1 MKNILSYKDYTSAS
15 LNEALDPFITASR
28 KYRIGDSVKVKDRI
42 GKITAIDG
50 SSYLVMIGLKN
61 ERVKESD
68 IDSLGPIKKHK
79 DKPSRKKLP
88 KTRDLNL

>member
-1 MKNILSYKDYTSAS
+1 MKNILSYQDYISDS
-15 LNEALDPFITASR
+15 IKESLDPFITASR
-28 KYRIGDSVKVKDRI
+28 KYRIGESVKVKDRI

-50 SSYLVMIGLKN
+50 SNYLVMIGLKN

-88 KTRDLNL
+88 KTIDLNL

>member
-1 MKNILSYKDYTSAS
+1 MKNILSYQDYISGS
-15 LNEALDPFITASR
+15 IKESLDPFITASR
-28 KYRIGDSVKVKDRI
+28 KYRIGESVKIKDRI

-50 SSYLVMIGLKN
+50 SNYLVMIGLKN

-68 IDSLGPIKKHK
+68 IEPLGPIKKHK

-88 KTRDLNL
+88 KARDLNL